1 VTQSITLIVRRTVQA
16 DARRVFDAW
25 TKPEQLMKWW
35 GPRPVT
41 CTHAEVD
48 LRVGGSYRIANLL
61 PDGSTLFICGEFE
74 LVEPPARLVYTW
86 RTERPDAPEPAVSRV
101 TVRFESQG
109 AATEVIVLHERIDSQ
124 ATATDHER
132 GWNGCLDNLEHSFDE
147 G

>member
-1 VTQSITLIVRRTVQA
+1 VTQPITLIVRRTMKA

-41 CTHAEVD
+41 CTHAQID

-61 PDGSTLFICGEFE
+61 PDGSTLFISGEFE
-74 LVEPPARLVYTW
+74 LVEPPVRLAYTW
-86 RTERPDAPEPAVSRV
+86 RVERPNAAVPEVSRV
-101 TVRFESQG
+101 TVRFEPQG
-109 AATEVIVLHERIDSQ
+109 AATEVIVLHERIDSP
-124 ATATDHER
+124 ATATDHEQ

-147 G
+147 A